1 MNSDTAS
8 YKYFAFISY
17 SRKDSRV
24 AAWRRGGVAA
34 WLQRRLEW
42 FRFPVKLVAMER
54 RPPHERYV
62 RPIYRDKTNLEVT
75 DEHYWMN
82 IRRALEE
89 SRYLVVLCS
98 PHAAGS
104 EPVNMEVAHFLATH
118 GGDVSLL
125 VPVIVSGK
133 VTGTGADAALCP
145 ALRALGGTLLD
156 RNLPTMVSDTAAA
169 EQGAWEDGFVS
180 LIAYLLRL
188 ERGALGDHIQRETRR
203 QSAVLRRWLVA
214 VGVLALAAIGAGGV
228 AMRQRSMALA
238 NEQKALV
245 LLSETLV
252 SAAGGSL
259 MQGLAGRARTQLDA
273 CEESLRFAEWRRVSA
288 QVPPPLLRLNH
299 TWWCQGVAA
308 DAECRNVITQGR
320 DDGVLLWNE
329 KNEFKKPVLLS
340 EEAGPGFAAD
350 ALCTRVLTAA
360 KPAAVV
366 LHEVAERRELRRIKM
381 EQTVTD
387 VALSADGK
395 LMAWATA
402 EAVHLAAA
410 EGREDEVIHRPGF
423 KVRELSF
430 GGERGRWLM
439 VRGEEKA
446 ELVMVEMTGSAIQIK
461 SHALAGSAW
470 MASAADR
477 LVVKA
482 GEKYSVQEGMTGR
495 ELRSIEVES
504 AFGVLSVSPKG
515 DFALFGLGM
524 GKIALVSLESGKVV
538 LRNVIY
544 GGRTNDAHAFSREGD
559 LFAYDKGE
567 GRIEVIKLAS
577 QSRLGRIWTH
587 ESEINEIAFSPDG
600 SRLVTG
606 GDDGLALV
614 WPMDG
619 LMNDELTPMPKD
631 ACDMQPGS
639 IELSPDGGRV
649 VLADYEHQTA
659 TIFDVNSGRFTVV
672 PCAGIQAVQTGSGAG
687 GFWAACGDANAG
699 VFRFGPDGGAPVRVI
714 DGSGFLCLSADDHI
728 AACVSRGGHPA
739 FFDATSGAMIRE
751 YAEIDGAPPH
761 GVVMSPDGEHL
772 VVNLDHADIR
782 VLRRSQ
788 PLVLKLSLPSTV
800 QNPGMAFSMAVSQ
813 DSTLLAAGFAF
824 GELWIFRL
832 SDGEVLHK
840 LKAANFHVTGVCFA
854 DDDRRLISL
863 GSAGNME
870 FWDTRTGRSV
880 LSEAAT
886 RTTDETWVY
895 FLRADKQRRVLLT
908 TDTESLRVMRLR

>member
-1 MNSDTAS
+1 MS

-17 SRKDSRV
+17 SRKDSK
-24 AAWRRGGVAA
+24 VAA
-34 WLQRRLEW
+34 WLQKRLEW
-42 FRFPVKLVAMER
+42 FRFPVKLVAVER

-62 RPIYRDKTNLEVT
+62 RPIYRDKTNLEMT

-89 SRYLVVLCS
+89 SRHLVVLCS

-104 EPVNMEVAHFLATH
+104 EPVNMEVAHFLETH
-118 GGDVSLL
+118 GGDASLL
-125 VPVIVSGK
+125 VPVIVSGN
-133 VTGTGADAALCP
+133 VTSAGADAALCP
-145 ALRALGGTLLD
+145 ALRALGGTLID
-156 RNLPTMVSDTAAA
+156 RNLPTMVSDSAAA

-188 ERGALGDHIQRETRR
+188 ERGAVGDHIQRETKR

-214 VGVLALAAIGAGGV
+214 VGVLALAAIGAGVV
-228 AMRQRSMALA
+228 AMKQRSMALA

-288 QVPPPLLRLNH
+288 QVPHALLRLDH
-299 TWWCQGVAA
+299 QWWCQGVAA

-320 DDGVLLWNE
+320 DDGVLLWAE

-340 EEAGPGFAAD
+340 EEAGPGFAVD

-366 LHEVAERRELRRIKM
+366 LHEVATQRELRRIKM
-381 EQTVTD
+381 EQAVTD
-387 VALSADGK
+387 VALSADGRI
-395 LMAWATA
+395 MAWATE
-402 EAVHLAAA
+402 EAVHVAAA
-410 EGREDEVIHRPGF
+410 EGLEDGVIHRPGF

-430 GGERGRWLM
+430 GGEQGRWLM
-439 VRGEEKA
+439 MRSEDKEKA
-446 ELVMVEMTGSAIQIK
+446 ELVMVEMTGSAFQIK
-461 SHALAGSAW
+461 SHALAGPAW
-470 MASAADR
+470 MAPAADR

-482 GEKYSVQEGMTGR
+482 GEKYAVQDGTTGP
-495 ELRSIEVES
+495 ELRNLEVES
-504 AFGVLSVSPKG
+504 GYSVLSVSPKG
-515 DFALFGLGM
+515 DFALFELGT
-524 GKIALVSLESGKVV
+524 GTIALVSLESGKVV
-538 LRNVIY
+538 LRHVIH
-544 GGRTNDAHAFSREGD
+544 GGRTNDAHAFSRAGD
-559 LFAYDKGE
+559 LFAYDKGG
-567 GRIEVIKLAS
+567 GRIEVIKLVS
-577 QSRLGRIWTH
+577 QSRLGMIWTH
-587 ESEINEIAFSPDG
+587 ESVINDIAFSPDG
-600 SRLVTG
+600 RRLLTG

-619 LMNDELTPMPKD
+619 LKNDELIPMPKD

-649 VLADYEHQTA
+649 VLADHEHQTA
-659 TIFDVNSGRFTVV
+659 TICDVKTGRFTVL

-699 VFRFGPDGGAPVRVI
+699 VFRFGPDGGTPVRVI
-714 DGSGFLCLSADDHI
+714 DGSGFLCLSADDRT
-728 AACVSRGGHPA
+728 ATCVSRGGHPA

-772 VVNLDHADIR
+772 VVNLDYADIR
-782 VLRRSQ
+782 VLRRSKSS
-788 PLVLKLSLPSTV
+788 VLKLSLPSTV

-832 SDGEVLHK
+832 SDGAVLHK
-840 LKAANFHVTGVCFA
+840 LKAADFHVTGVCFA

-880 LSEAAT
+880 LSETAT
-886 RTTDETWVY
+886 DTTDDTWVY
-895 FLRADKQRRVLLT
+895 FLRADKQRRVFLT
-908 TDTESLRVMRLR
+908 TDTGSLRVIRQR